1 MDEEE
6 EKKNLTLSTLGPG
19 LREPA
24 VAGAAAALAPTLNRG
39 PAEESPGVYH
49 VRLPKK
55 SDRRL

>member
-1 MDEEE
+1 M
-6 EKKNLTLSTLGPG
+6 NLRLSTLGPG

-24 VAGAAAALAPTLNRG
+24 VAGQRGDPESALNQI